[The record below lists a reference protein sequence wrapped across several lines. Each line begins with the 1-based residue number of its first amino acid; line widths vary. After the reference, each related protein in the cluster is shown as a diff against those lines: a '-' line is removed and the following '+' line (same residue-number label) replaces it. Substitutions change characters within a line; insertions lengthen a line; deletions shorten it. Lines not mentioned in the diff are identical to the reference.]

1 VIDLVIILGIV
12 ICLVIAM
19 ITRPRKDQ

>member
-1 VIDLVIILGIV
+1 VIDLVIILGMV